1 MSGDYAQIAPNEVKN
16 AGSTIETEAAAA
28 RAALVPLFDSAQPAA
43 SGNPGF
49 VAGPKLVVLADGLKR
64 EMESTITR
72 LAGTGNSIVSSAQA
86 MYNADNTHGMN
97 IDAETPKASAVLPLH
112 SMDSGNRRQRH
123 NFEPCWRCT
132 GQATN
137 MLC

>member
-1 MSGDYAQIAPNEVKN
+1 MVTTFKSHPTRSRTLGAP
-16 AGSTIETEAAAA
+16 SRPRQPP

-97 IDAETPKASAVLPLH
+97 IDAENAEGVSRVATALNGLGKPPSAP
-112 SMDSGNRRQRH
+112 
-123 NFEPCWRCT
+123 
-132 GQATN
+132 
-137 MLC
+137 